1 MISITYRITGLM
13 FLVITLAVFL
23 LIYLANQQMSSLFQ
37 DYLANLYTHFGGHA
51 SGHTVTGGAEE
62 EFLRSVHDSLIWV
75 GGAIVLV
82 GLAASYALARSITVP
97 LRKLNAGVR
106 AIERGNFSHKVEVD
120 SNDEVEQ
127 LAAAFNRMAEAL
139 ETNNRLRKQLLADI
153 AHELKTPLAVI
164 QGNLEGMLD
173 GVVDV
178 DKEQLESLFE
188 ETVRL
193 NRLINDLRD
202 LSLAEA
208 GQLSLERVPADI
220 NKTVSRA
227 VSMVKRLADEKELA
241 VECALGS
248 LPLLD
253 VDAGRLSQVWYN
265 LLTNAVRYSDPG
277 GRITVTTTAE
287 TLDGRDWARIS
298 VCDTGQG
305 IAGEDLPY
313 IFDQFYRADKSRNRK
328 SGGTGIGLAIVKQLV
343 EIHGGVV
350 RVESRL
356 GEGSCFHVLLPAG
369 EKTKQ
374 EIAVDVK

>member
-1 MISITYRITGLM
+1 MIGITYRITGLM
-13 FLVITLAVFL
+13 FLVITLSVFL

-37 DYLANLYTHFGGHA
+37 DYLASLYKHLGVQA
-51 SGHTVTGGAEE
+51 VPGGAEE

-97 LRKLNAGVR
+97 LRVLNAGVR

-120 SNDEVEQ
+120 SNDEVQQ

-139 ETNNRLRKQLLADI
+139 ETNNRMRKQLLADI

-173 GVVDV
+173 GVVDT
-178 DKEQLESLFE
+178 DKAQIESLFE
-188 ETVRL
+188 ETFRL

-220 NKTVSRA
+220 NKTVARA
-227 VSMVKRLADEKELA
+227 VGLVKRLADKKGLV
-241 VECALGS
+241 VECSLGT
-248 LPLLD
+248 LPVLEA
-253 VDAGRLSQVWYN
+253 DAGRLSQVWYN

-277 GRITVTTTAE
+277 GRIMVATTTE
-287 TLDGRDWARIS
+287 TRDRRDWVKMS

-305 IAGEDLPY
+305 IAAEDLPY

-343 EIHGGVV
+343 EIHGGSV
-350 RVESRL
+350 RVESRT
-356 GEGSCFHVLLPAG
+356 GEGSCFHVLLPAD
-369 EKTKQ
+369 EQTKQ
-374 EIAVDVK
+374 DMTVDVK

>member
-23 LIYLANQQMSSLFQ
+23 LIYLANQQMSSLFR
-37 DYLANLYTHFGGHA
+37 DYLASLYAHFGA
-51 SGHTVTGGAEE
+51 QAAPGGAEE
-62 EFLRSVHDSLIWV
+62 EFLKSVHDSLIWV

-97 LRKLNAGVR
+97 LRVLSAGVR
-106 AIERGNFSHKVEVD
+106 AIERGNFTHKVEVD
-120 SNDEVEQ
+120 SNDEVQQ

-139 ETNNRLRKQLLADI
+139 ETNNRQRKQLLADI

-173 GVVDV
+173 GVVDTG
-178 DKEQLESLFE
+178 KEQLGSLFE

-208 GQLSLERVPADI
+208 GQLSLEKAPADI
-220 NKTVSRA
+220 NRTVSRA
-227 VSMVKRLADEKELA
+227 VGMVRRLADAKGLA
-241 VECALGS
+241 VECTLGALPV
-248 LPLLD
+248 LE
-253 VDAGRLSQVWYN
+253 VDASRLSQVWYN

-277 GRITVTTTAE
+277 GKIAVNTTTEAR
-287 TLDGRDWARIS
+287 DGRRWVKIS
-298 VCDTGQG
+298 VCDTGRG
-305 IAGEDLPY
+305 ISGEDLPH
-313 IFDQFYRADKSRNRK
+313 IFDHFYRADKSRNRR

-343 EIHGGVV
+343 EIHGGSV

-369 EKTKQ
+369 AKQ
-374 EIAVDVK
+374 GRV

>member
-1 MISITYRITGLM
+1 M
-13 FLVITLAVFL
+13 
-23 LIYLANQQMSSLFQ
+23 
-37 DYLANLYTHFGGHA
+37 
-51 SGHTVTGGAEE
+51 
-62 EFLRSVHDSLIWV
+62 

-82 GLAASYALARSITVP
+82 GLAASFALARSITVP

-106 AIERGNFSHKVEVD
+106 AIERGNFAHKVKVD
-120 SNDEVEQ
+120 SNDEVEE

-173 GVVDV
+173 GVVDT

-208 GQLSLERVPADI
+208 GQLSLERVPTDI

-227 VSMVKRLADEKELA
+227 VSMVKRLADEKGLA
-241 VECALGS
+241 VECALGP
-248 LPLLD
+248 LPVLE

-287 TLDGRDWARIS
+287 PLAGRDWVKIS

-305 IAGEDLPY
+305 ISGEDLPY

-350 RVESRL
+350 EVDSRL
-356 GEGSCFHVLLPAG
+356 GKGSCFHVLLPA
-369 EKTKQ
+369 KKAKQ
-374 EIAVDVK
+374 VMPADVK